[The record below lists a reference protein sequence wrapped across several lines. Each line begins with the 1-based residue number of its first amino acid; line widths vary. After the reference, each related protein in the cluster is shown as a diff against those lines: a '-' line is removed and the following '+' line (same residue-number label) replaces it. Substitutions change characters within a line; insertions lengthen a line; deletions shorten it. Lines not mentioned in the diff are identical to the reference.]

1 MLLAKRLGFFLS
13 GLILFSL
20 GIAQSVQVQ
29 YLGIHPWEVL
39 HVGLYEKFG
48 LSIGTWSIII
58 GIGLILITLILDRR
72 YINIGTFLNV
82 FFVGWAVDLWLWLD
96 FLPKGGS
103 LTRDVVIMLC
113 SMALM
118 GFGGGM
124 NNAARIGSG
133 PRDGFMLSIS
143 DKTGISIRKVRITME
158 TSVVLLGILIGGPVF
173 LFTFLYTFVQS
184 PIFQYAYERTTVWL
198 IKDDSRR
205 APAA

>member
-1 MLLAKRLGFFLS
+1 MLLAKRLGFFML

-20 GIAQSVQVQ
+20 GIAQAVQIQ

-58 GIGLILITLILDRR
+58 GIGLIFITLILDRR

-82 FFVGWAVDLWLWLD
+82 FLVGWAVDLWLWLN
-96 FLPKGGS
+96 FLPKGGN
-103 LTRDVVIMLC
+103 LIVDVVIMLC

-118 GFGGGM
+118 GVGGGM

-158 TSVVLLGILIGGPVF
+158 TSVFVLGIMIGGPVF

-184 PIFQYAYERTTVWL
+184 PIFQFAYERTTVWL
-198 IKDDSRR
+198 IKDNYEEAS
-205 APAA
+205 AV